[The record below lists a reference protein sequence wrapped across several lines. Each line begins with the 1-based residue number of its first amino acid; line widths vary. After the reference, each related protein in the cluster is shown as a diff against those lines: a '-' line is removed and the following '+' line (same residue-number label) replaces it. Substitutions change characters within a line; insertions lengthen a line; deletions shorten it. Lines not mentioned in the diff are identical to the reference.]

1 MAGERG
7 WRNLRLYS
15 DLSGAYSR
23 DYFDILA
30 DGSEVGAFNVFT
42 RRDHPPLLVRRDYRL
57 DRRPR
62 PAHGAFPIQPRCGW
76 CWTARRKGV
85 AAIGIRSWT
94 TTPDGGSYIAIR
106 TACRRI
112 RMTSAADFPTTTEFA
127 HWASVS
133 VALCMEADLGQCPRY
148 GSNPVSRMTASVQ
161 VFGRR
166 NGESMQALWRRRPK
180 SAKARNRGELGT
192 GGAAGAMGIWPRGE
206 DRGGWSDAVEA
217 VALPGRTSVRLG
229 VNERRARCAT
239 GLAVR
244 LRANLAGRR
253 KRGRC
258 RPRGGQNGECR
269 CGGGSAVTAS

>member
-148 GSNPVSRMTASVQ
+148 GSNPVSRMTASGTVLPITRSARASATRCKAA
-161 VFGRR
+161 VVEDGF
-166 NGESMQALWRRRPK
+166 ALQLCAISRLMRK
-180 SAKARNRGELGT
+180 
-192 GGAAGAMGIWPRGE
+192 
-206 DRGGWSDAVEA
+206 A
-217 VALPGRTSVRLG
+217 VALKAPAAFT
-229 VNERRARCAT
+229 AA
-239 GLAVR
+239 
-244 LRANLAGRR
+244 R
-253 KRGRC
+253 KRDGEE
-258 RPRGGQNGECR
+258 RPPR
-269 CGGGSAVTAS
+269 